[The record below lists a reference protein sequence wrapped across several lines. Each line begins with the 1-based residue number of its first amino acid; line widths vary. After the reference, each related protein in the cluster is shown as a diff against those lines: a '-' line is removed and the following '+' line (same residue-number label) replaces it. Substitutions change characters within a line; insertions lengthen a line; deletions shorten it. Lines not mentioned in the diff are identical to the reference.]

1 MAESD
6 EEWDEAKKEN
16 EKLIEL
22 GETPVVTIEEYPVIT
37 DIKEMLE
44 YDCKD
49 SEAALPEMSKC
60 LAMFD
65 DDYVTKHMIQ
75 QFIVDE
81 QEKSVT
87 QGHAFLFFLVRIL
100 FPAWGSPP
108 KQAFFLWE
116 NPLFFAFSL
125 LTVTQGR
132 PLYS

>member
-16 EKLIEL
+16 ERLIEL

-87 QGHAFLFFLVRIL
+87 QGHAFLFF
-100 FPAWGSPP
+100 WSGSCFRHGDHHRNRPFFYG
-108 KQAFFLWE
+108 KTHFFL
-116 NPLFFAFSL
+116 PSA
-125 LTVTQGR
+125 
-132 PLYS
+132 Y